1 MTSPGHKLLSLTLLS
16 ILGPNWVSGFFQ
28 VPATTTTDVIG
39 FRKRPHHAKAPF
51 PWDQTEMGGLF
62 PSGAMLDPI
71 WKVRNWEVRG
81 TRGALHVRV
90 SGLEHLG
97 PGTLPEAW
105 TE

>member
-1 MTSPGHKLLSLTLLS
+1 LEQAGPRTPG
-16 ILGPNWVSGFFQ
+16 F
-28 VPATTTTDVIG
+28 VPGGGQELPARV
-39 FRKRPHHAKAPF
+39 PF